1 MKMERSNYADGV
13 LIEKTDL
20 REFLENNES
29 ERWEIYNVDDMPDS
43 YYLKLESGVIEA
55 DKLKTKSTF
64 LTKHNATS
72 TANHI
77 MDKLNMKK
85 NEDTLYFVDRPAYLL
100 IGEKLE
106 LIRSIKYKNLA
117 FNPVRDVE
125 SFKIAIECLADSKYE
140 HFLDVSEGL

>member
-1 MKMERSNYADGV
+1 MEMERSNYADGV

-20 REFLENNES
+20 REFLENNED
-29 ERWEIYNVDDMPDS
+29 ERWEIYNVYDMPDS

-64 LTKHNATS
+64 LTKHNSTS

-77 MDKLNMKK
+77 MDKFNMKK

-100 IGEKLE
+100 IGKKLE

-117 FNPVRDVE
+117 FNPVRDAE
-125 SFKIAIECLADSKYE
+125 SFKIAIECLADFKYE